1 MRRVGLCG
9 VERKSGTLP
18 VVQKQSDY
26 WLWICRTLTLN
37 LKDNLSSL
45 QFIFTVAAK
54 GTGQYAQSFMKKSGY
69 KQTNSLT
76 TYSKWLYSKDK
87 LKVSELE
94 ITAQKEKKI
103 CAHINNLSQ
112 VCSVR
117 DEPEGKFRIS
127 SNGCVAPHMLYFK
140 EKGKTW
146 EFVLKFITRLWRVF
160 PNFCMLNEPFTNS
173 KIKILHPEL
182 AYHSKG

>member
-18 VVQKQSDY
+18 AVEKQSDY

-37 LKDNLSSL
+37 LKDNLSFL

-54 GTGQYAQSFMKKSGY
+54 GTGQYAQSFMNKSDY

-76 TYSKWLYSKDK
+76 YSKRLYSKDE
-87 LKVSELE
+87 LKVSEVE
-94 ITAQKEKKI
+94 ITAQKEKII
-103 CAHINNLSQ
+103 CHEY
-112 VCSVR
+112 VR
-117 DEPEGKFRIS
+117 LEMNQKASLEFLQMDVLHLTFYIS
-127 SNGCVAPHMLYFK
+127 KKRGNFLG
-140 EKGKTW
+140 G
-146 EFVLKFITRLWRVF
+146 FVLKFITRLWRVF

-173 KIKILHPEL
+173 KIKILHPEP
-182 AYHSKG
+182 AYHSKGSI